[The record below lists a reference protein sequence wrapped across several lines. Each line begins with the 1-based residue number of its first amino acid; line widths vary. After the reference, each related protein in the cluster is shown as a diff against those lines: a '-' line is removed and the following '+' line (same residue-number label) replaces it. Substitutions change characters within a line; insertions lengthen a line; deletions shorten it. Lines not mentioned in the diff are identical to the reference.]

1 MKKIAIALLAVM
13 MAFAMTSCDKSA
25 APSDGEGDKTAPTAG
40 ADVANTNDP
49 AATPPPAPQKPG
61 YQEKAENMTAT
72 TASWNTEEHNWG
84 KVTDGEI
91 VRHTFS
97 FTNTGSEPL
106 QIQNARASCGCTT
119 PNWTKE
125 PIAPG
130 ETGEIQVEFN
140 SKGRVGLQNKTV
152 TVTGNFEGGIN
163 KTLRIRGEVAA
174 AEGGK

>member
-1 MKKIAIALLAVM
+1 MKKIAIALLAAM

-25 APSDGEGDKTAPTAG
+25 APEGEGDKTAPTA
-40 ADVANTNDP
+40 DANTANATDP

-72 TASWNTEEHNWG
+72 TASWNTEEYNWG

-130 ETGEIQVEFN
+130 ESGEIQVEFN

-163 KTLRIRGEVAA
+163 QTLRIRGEVVA

>member
-1 MKKIAIALLAVM
+1 MKKIAIALLAVLL
-13 MAFAMTSCDKSA
+13 AVGMTSCDKSNSPEGGDEA
-25 APSDGEGDKTAPTAG
+25 APATDATAA
-40 ADVANTNDP
+40 TNP
-49 AATPPPAPQKPG
+49 AATPATTPPPEPQKPG
-61 YQEKAENMTAT
+61 YQEKAENMAAS
-72 TASWNTEEHNWG
+72 TASWNTEEYNWG

-91 VRHTFS
+91 VRHTFT
-97 FTNTGSEPL
+97 FTNNGSEPL

-119 PNWTKE
+119 PAYSKE

-130 ETGEIQVEFN
+130 ESGEIQVEFN

-163 KTLRIRGEVAA
+163 KTLRIKGEVAA

>member
-1 MKKIAIALLAVM
+1 
-13 MAFAMTSCDKSA
+13 MAFAMTSCDKSS
-25 APSDGEGDKTAPTAG
+25 APADGQDATTAPKGEVA
-40 ADVANTNDP
+40 ANTANEP
-49 AATPPPAPQKPG
+49 ANTPPPAPQKPG
-61 YQEKAENMTAT
+61 YQEKAENMAAT
-72 TASWNTEEHNWG
+72 TANWNTEEYNWG

-97 FTNTGSEPL
+97 FTNTGTEPL

-130 ETGEIQVEFN
+130 ESGEIQVEFN

-152 TVTGNFEGGIN
+152 TVTGNFEGQIT
-163 KTLRIRGEVAA
+163 KTLKIRGEVVA
-174 AEGGK
+174 AESGK